1 MKTLELST
9 ASKPLTEYANEL
21 DGDILVLVSNN
32 TPVAALVSLQDVD
45 LESLSLSTNPDFYE
59 IIAKSRQEFTEGK
72 TVSLDDMKR
81 EIANMD

>member
-9 ASKPLTEYANEL
+9 ASKPLAEYANEL
-21 DGDILVLVSNN
+21 DGEILVVVSNN

-59 IIAKSRQEFTEGK
+59 IIAHSRQEFTMGK